1 MDLAKIRKKARLDK
15 GGRASQEPEER
26 HEAPAPSPP
35 SSPETAALDISPP
48 PSGPSTASSG
58 ARETVDTSD
67 APASNAATHAPSKK
81 ERLLIFTIET
91 EKYAIPIHEISLII
105 EPPPITPIPNCP
117 DYLLGIVSLRG
128 KVVSI
133 IDVASRLRLQRLT
146 APTAPKIVIL
156 DLGSDQFGLYVDGI
170 DQLVEVA
177 LLSLETP
184 PEGFTQKAQDFVEGV
199 FHHKDRAVA
208 YLNLPAFLSFRL

>member
-1 MDLAKIRKKARLDK
+1 MDLAKIRKKARLEK
-15 GGRASQEPEER
+15 GGRASQDPEEHR
-26 HEAPAPSPP
+26 DAPAPSPP
-35 SSPETAALDISPP
+35 SSPETAASDIPP
-48 PSGPSTASSG
+48 TPSGRSAESPS

-67 APASNAATHAPSKK
+67 APASDAAAHATSKR

-105 EPPPITPIPNCP
+105 EPPPITSIPNCP

-133 IDVASRLRLQRLT
+133 IDVAARLRLQRLT
-146 APTAPKIVIL
+146 APTAPKIIIL
-156 DLGSDQFGLYVDGI
+156 DLGTEQFGLYVDGI

-177 LLSLETP
+177 LTSLETP

-199 FHHKDRAVA
+199 FHHKERAVA

>member
-1 MDLAKIRKKARLDK
+1 MDLAKIRKKARLEK

-26 HEAPAPSPP
+26 LEASAPPPP
-35 SSPETAALDISPP
+35 SSPETATLEIPP
-48 PSGPSTASSG
+48 PPAGLSADSSG
-58 ARETVDTSD
+58 AGETDGPSVAARSDTA
-67 APASNAATHAPSKK
+67 APAPSKK
-81 ERLLIFTIET
+81 ERLLIFSIET

-105 EPPPITPIPNCP
+105 EPPHITPIPNCP

-133 IDVASRLRLQRLT
+133 IDVASRLSLQRLT

-156 DLGSDQFGLYVDGI
+156 DMGTDQFGLYVDGI

-177 LLSLETP
+177 LTSLETP

>member
-1 MDLAKIRKKARLDK
+1 MDLAKIRKKARLEK

-26 HEAPAPSPP
+26 REAPTPPPP
-35 SSPETAALDISPP
+35 SSPETAGLEIPPP
-48 PSGPSTASSG
+48 PSGLSADSSG
-58 ARETVDTSD
+58 ARETEDISVAAGTDT
-67 APASNAATHAPSKK
+67 AASASSKR

-133 IDVASRLRLQRLT
+133 IDVASRLRLQRLSV
-146 APTAPKIVIL
+146 PTAPKIVIL
-156 DLGSDQFGLYVDGI
+156 DLGADQFGLFVDGI

-177 LLSLETP
+177 LTSLETP

>member
-1 MDLAKIRKKARLDK
+1 MDLAKIRKKARLEK

-26 HEAPAPSPP
+26 REASAPSPP
-35 SSPETAALDISPP
+35 SSPETAALDIPPP
-48 PSGPSTASSG
+48 PSGTSPDSAG
-58 ARETVDTSD
+58 AREPDDASVAARADTA
-67 APASNAATHAPSKK
+67 APVPSKK

-91 EKYAIPIHEISLII
+91 EQYAIPIHEISLII

-133 IDVASRLRLQRLT
+133 IDVASRLRLQRLS

-156 DLGSDQFGLYVDGI
+156 DLGADQFGLYVDGI
-170 DQLVEVA
+170 DQLVELA
-177 LLSLETP
+177 LTSLETP

-208 YLNLPAFLSFRL
+208 YLNLPAFLSFHL